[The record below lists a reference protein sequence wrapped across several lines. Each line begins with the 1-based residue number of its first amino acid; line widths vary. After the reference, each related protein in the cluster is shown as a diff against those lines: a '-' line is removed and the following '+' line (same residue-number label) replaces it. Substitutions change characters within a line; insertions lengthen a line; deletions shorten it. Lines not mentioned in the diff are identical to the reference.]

1 MKSLLIVFLCLGLIA
16 CDKKS
21 STDGTKQRAE
31 AEQEGANRAEND
43 NLAKKAI
50 QMEEELTRR
59 HFFYS
64 SLEGEYQGSLQFSGE
79 TYLVKFSFAKS
90 LPPYTGSRVR
100 QLSEI
105 EKDIN
110 NLHFFIQVVQW
121 HPADE
126 STAVGCRVSEIRP
139 NMDEGT
145 LTIASPDC
153 PNLYNIM
160 LSDGSKTKSQK
171 GRAKSVAQRVKD
183 LSLRSVP
190 YIVGKVQPS
199 SNANRFSF
207 SAKKL
212 K

>member
-1 MKSLLIVFLCLGLIA
+1 MKPLLIAFLCLGLVA

-50 QMEEELTRR
+50 SMEEELTRR
-59 HFFYS
+59 HYFYS
-64 SLEGEYQGSLQFSGE
+64 SIEGEYQGSLQFSGQ

-90 LPPYTGSRVR
+90 IPPYTGNRVR

-105 EKDIN
+105 ENDLN

-121 HPADE
+121 HPDDE

-139 NMDEGT
+139 NMDNGT

-153 PNLYNIM
+153 PNLYNIL
-160 LSDGSKTKSQK
+160 LSDGSKTKNTK
-171 GRAKSVAQRVKD
+171 TRAKAVAQRVRD
-183 LSLRSVP
+183 LSLKDVP
-190 YIVGKVQPS
+190 YLVGSIQPS
-199 SNANRFSF
+199 SNANKFSF